1 MNLIWGQSGFEDA
14 GRIPWT
20 IRPGAEARGLCME
33 RAASW
38 SHGESKDAWGGYLC
52 RKGVWGGF
60 SEDRGLLQE
69 RMENSFA
76 STLCKEGSSR
86 RFLHPPAFDFLLL
99 LPREPFS
106 KKLFSIPGHS
116 DFLAVP
122 ARPLVLAQPSIFR
135 ALFFIFFPL
144 EFGNFEQIKNNFRIV
159 QVD

>member
-1 MNLIWGQSGFEDA
+1 MDLKMQAGSLGPLDQGQKHVGFA
-14 GRIPWT
+14 WRGQL
-20 IRPGAEARGLCME
+20 PGATE
-33 RAASW
+33 RARMLGWLPMQERGS
-38 SHGESKDAWGGYLC
+38 
-52 RKGVWGGF
+52 RRGF

-69 RMENSFA
+69 RMEDSFA

-135 ALFFIFFPL
+135 ALFFTFFPL
-144 EFGNFEQIKNNFRIV
+144 EFGKFEQIKNNFRIV